1 MTVTSVA
8 DAKNNLPK
16 LLHRVEN
23 GAAVHITRR
32 GKPVAVLLSEAEYA
46 RLTVPTE
53 QRGFWEHIV
62 EMRAEPDFEPAT
74 LSADE
79 VAGWRDHSPGRAFQW
94 PD

>member
-1 MTVTSVA
+1 MTETSVA

-16 LLHRVEN
+16 LLHRVEQ

-32 GKPVAVLLSEAEYA
+32 GKPVAVLVSEAEYA
-46 RLTVPTE
+46 RLTVNKQ

-62 EMRAEPDFEPAT
+62 EMRTKPDFEAVN
-74 LSADE
+74 LGVDE
-79 VAGWRDHSPGRAFQW
+79 VASWRDHSAGRTFQW